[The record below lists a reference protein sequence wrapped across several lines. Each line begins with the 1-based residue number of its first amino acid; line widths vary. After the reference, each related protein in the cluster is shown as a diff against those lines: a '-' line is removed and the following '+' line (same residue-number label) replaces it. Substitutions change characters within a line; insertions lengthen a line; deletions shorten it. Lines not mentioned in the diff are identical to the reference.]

1 MYFKSA
7 EKYLKIVERKKLI
20 DGPDIASINE
30 LSNAAFFTIEAMV
43 QPEVVQQKALL
54 DQAIDSCNKSSF
66 QALKLGIIDKA
77 EKIIKTHEVFHK
89 DEISG
94 VIDDWTNIL
103 SNTKKVVNKLNIIND
118 SGVNESDY
126 EYACK
131 SYENLCAAVGKV
143 DIYESYL
150 NEKKKKRIINDRTFW
165 ALVIF
170 NFVTLVMN
178 IIITFVKLPTK

>member
-7 EKYLKIVERKKLI
+7 EKYLKIVERKKII

-30 LSNAAFFTIEAMV
+30 LSNAAFFTIGAMV
-43 QPEVVQQKALL
+43 QPEIVQQKALL

-77 EKIIKTHEVFHK
+77 EKIINTHEAFHK
-89 DEISG
+89 DEISC

-103 SNTKKVVNKLNIIND
+103 SKTKKLVNKLKIITD

-131 SYENLCAAVGKV
+131 SYEDLCVAVGKV

-178 IIITFVKLPTK
+178 IIITFVKMPIK